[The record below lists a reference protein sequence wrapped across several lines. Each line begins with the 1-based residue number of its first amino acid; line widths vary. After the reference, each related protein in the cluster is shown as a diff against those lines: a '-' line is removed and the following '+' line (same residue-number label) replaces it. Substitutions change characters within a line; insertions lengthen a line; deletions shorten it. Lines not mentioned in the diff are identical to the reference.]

1 MCKLSITEKKLKEA
15 GFKTGDKVEIEITKD
30 ALLICKSSPNY
41 LKMLAKNPQLAN
53 LKKSLNLLEIL

>member
-30 ALLICKSSPNY
+30 ALLISKPSPNY

-53 LKKSLNLLEIL
+53 MKKSLNLLEIL